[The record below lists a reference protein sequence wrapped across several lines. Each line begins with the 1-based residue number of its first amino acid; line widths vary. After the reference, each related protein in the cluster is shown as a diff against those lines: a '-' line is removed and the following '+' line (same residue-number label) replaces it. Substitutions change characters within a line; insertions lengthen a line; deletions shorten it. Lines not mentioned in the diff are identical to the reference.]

1 MRADTAFVRQEFH
14 LSERRACELLEVDR
28 SSYRYEPR
36 PDHNTELRRSL
47 TELARQ
53 KPRYGYRRLQALLAR
68 RGDRAS
74 VQRVYRVYKQAGLAV
89 RRLPRKRLSRA
100 AATTSSLWR
109 ANQEWAL
116 DFVSDALATGRGI
129 RVLAVVDAFT
139 RECLTLEVDTSLSS
153 QRVTRA
159 LEQVIEQRGRPQ
171 AIRCDKGPELTSRH
185 FLSWCGERQIQLL
198 HIQPG
203 KPVQNGH
210 AESFNGRF
218 RDECLN
224 ANWFTNLADARNK
237 MAQWK
242 QEYNGERPHSSLGY
256 RTPNE
261 FAEVLKSSVMTG

>member
-1 MRADTAFVRQEFH
+1 MELTGLRADVAFVRQEFH

-36 PDHNTELRRSL
+36 PDHNTELRREL
-47 TELARQ
+47 VELARQ

-139 RECLTLEVDTSLSS
+139 RECLALELDTSLSS

-159 LEQVIEQRGRPQ
+159 LE
-171 AIRCDKGPELTSRH
+171 
-185 FLSWCGERQIQLL
+185 
-198 HIQPG
+198 
-203 KPVQNGH
+203 
-210 AESFNGRF
+210 
-218 RDECLN
+218 LN
-224 ANWFTNLADARNK
+224 RSTW
-237 MAQWK
+237 
-242 QEYNGERPHSSLGY
+242 
-256 RTPNE
+256 
-261 FAEVLKSSVMTG
+261 